1 MTRQE
6 AGAAAFGLEAG
17 GGGTDLVVVMVVV
30 VVVVVVSII
39 HLSDQL
45 LNDEA
50 EKL

>member
-1 MTRQE
+1 MARQE